1 MMIRYFPRLSRLPS
15 KVLVN
20 GLTNTI
26 DASTIGKH
34 KRFPLCRYF
43 HHSTLN

>member
-1 MMIRYFPRLSRLPS
+1 MPG

-20 GLTNTI
+20 GLTNII
-26 DASTIGKH
+26 DASTIRKR